1 MSKLLESKVALVTGA
16 ASGIGLE
23 IAREFAKEGAKVVI
37 SDLNEKAVQHAAEE
51 LTEQGY
57 EVLSAV
63 CDVTNE
69 EQVEKSVSKTLET
82 FGRLDILVNNAG
94 IQHVSDIENFPT
106 DKFEFMLKLM
116 LTAPFSDKK
125 SIPFDEKTKI
135 WPHHQYGFHKW
146 FNRFCRE
153 SGLLQRQTR
162 FDRFN

>member
-1 MSKLLESKVALVTGA
+1 MNPGGVTMSKLLKSKVALVTGA

-69 EQVEKSVSKTLET
+69 EQVEKSVSKTLEA

-116 LTAPFSDKK
+116 LTAPFSA
-125 SIPFDEKTKI
+125 TKE
-135 WPHHQYGFHKW
+135 Y
-146 FNRFCRE
+146 
-153 SGLLQRQTR
+153 SL
-162 FDRFN
+162 